1 MLRLRLAVDEHR
13 ADAVTEA
20 LEGTGGVHRIVALKP
35 ERAGTGVVLAADVM
49 PSVADRVVTMIRDWE
64 VDDADYL
71 LTRQEVVAPSP
82 PHGHYSRGEGFAWIE
97 IMGQARTHSRV
108 LGQYLALMA
117 VAAVLGAIGVLTDN
131 PILVVGAMAV
141 SPDILPISAACV
153 GIVAGRFPL
162 ARRAIGALLLGI
174 VLTWAVAAA
183 LAWGLQAVGI
193 LSSGYEVHEENLH
206 GLQSVDY
213 STILVALGA
222 GVAAMLSFET
232 RAASAVGVA
241 ISVTTIPA
249 SALFGVSLGLGEVS
263 VSWGAAAV
271 LGVNVVLLL
280 LSGVLT
286 LLVQRGLASAARR
299 RRRAASRSGDDLH
312 NHRRSRG
319 RSSKSISTSCCQVPS
334 TRRPPITG
342 TCPRLQSARH
352 AGGHAICVV
361 VEAVVLVAALT
372 GISRSTSA
380 RRSATPPG
388 SNSIV
393 VIAAVPQLRTNA
405 VTSPSVTG
413 PSATTCCTS
422 AVMSMT
428 SESPCVEKL
437 NSRAVDGHALTL
449 ANEDR
454 FSPE

>member
-1 MLRLRLAVDEHR
+1 MLRLRLAVEEHR
-13 ADAVTEA
+13 ADEITQGLEA
-20 LEGTGGVHRIVALKP
+20 TGGVHRIVVLNL
-35 ERAGTGVVLAADVM
+35 ERAGTGVVLAADVL
-49 PSVADRVVTMIRDWE
+49 PSVADRVVSMIRDWQ

-213 STILVALGA
+213 STILVALAA

-249 SALFGVSLGLGEVS
+249 SALFGVSLGLGEVG

-286 LLVQRGLASAARR
+286 LAVQRGM
-299 RRRAASRSGDDLH
+299 AASRS
-312 NHRRSRG
+312 
-319 RSSKSISTSCCQVPS
+319 P
-334 TRRPPITG
+334 
-342 TCPRLQSARH
+342 
-352 AGGHAICVV
+352 
-361 VEAVVLVAALT
+361 
-372 GISRSTSA
+372 
-380 RRSATPPG
+380 
-388 SNSIV
+388 
-393 VIAAVPQLRTNA
+393 
-405 VTSPSVTG
+405 
-413 PSATTCCTS
+413 
-422 AVMSMT
+422 
-428 SESPCVEKL
+428 
-437 NSRAVDGHALTL
+437 
-449 ANEDR
+449 
-454 FSPE
+454 SPEASG